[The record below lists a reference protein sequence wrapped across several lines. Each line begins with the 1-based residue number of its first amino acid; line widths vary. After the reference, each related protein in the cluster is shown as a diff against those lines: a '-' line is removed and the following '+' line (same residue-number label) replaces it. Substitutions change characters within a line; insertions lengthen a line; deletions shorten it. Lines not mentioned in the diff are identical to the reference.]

1 MGPLL
6 RADSWCPLPQGCGQ
20 VDRGGVQRPRIP
32 AAGEGVDRRG
42 MGCNRAGGFRL
53 SNRLRASCVPW
64 GGPQDFSPSL
74 LTRGP
79 GGHRDQRRESEWKGS
94 SPEPRGCSEA
104 RSEEGPARPEGQR
117 LDSGQRDGDLI
128 LWRRRPQP
136 SPQAPRGA
144 QHTAP
149 VTWALAVSAGPARGL
164 QSVPR
169 FPPSLRLAPS
179 LPPRQSPSM
188 PWPSAQGLLGG
199 CRVSPLPP
207 LGPLPPTPPVSF
219 LVPTAR
225 PSSQICGCYRS
236 VLWDGLGGTGP
247 LQRPW
252 GGPDDETRA
261 ACEG

>member
-1 MGPLL
+1 MPVGPLL

-104 RSEEGPARPEGQR
+104 RSEEGLAWPEGQR

-128 LWRRRPQP
+128 LRRRRPQP

-149 VTWALAVSAGPARGL
+149 VTCALAVSPGPARGL
-164 QSVPR
+164 QSVPAPSTW
-169 FPPSLRLAPS
+169 PPSSHPASLLPSPHSPPLLPNLRVLS
-179 LPPRQSPSM
+179 L
-188 PWPSAQGLLGG
+188 
-199 CRVSPLPP
+199 SPLGRAWGHRAPP
-207 LGPLPPTPPVSF
+207 ASLG
-219 LVPTAR
+219 R
-225 PSSQICGCYRS
+225 P
-236 VLWDGLGGTGP
+236 
-247 LQRPW
+247 
-252 GGPDDETRA
+252 
-261 ACEG
+261 

>member
-1 MGPLL
+1 
-6 RADSWCPLPQGCGQ
+6 
-20 VDRGGVQRPRIP
+20 
-32 AAGEGVDRRG
+32 

-104 RSEEGPARPEGQR
+104 RSEEGLAWPEGQR

-128 LWRRRPQP
+128 LRRRRPQP

-149 VTWALAVSAGPARGL
+149 VTCALAVSPGPARGL

-169 FPPSLRLAPS
+169 SLRLAPF
-179 LPPRQSPSM
+179 LPPRQSPSQS
-188 PWPSAQGLLGG
+188 PQPAPPPKSAGAIAQSSGTGLGAQGPSSVPGEALMV
-199 CRVSPLPP
+199 RRERPVRAEEYS
-207 LGPLPPTPPVSF
+207 TAVSF
-219 LVPTAR
+219 M
-225 PSSQICGCYRS
+225 
-236 VLWDGLGGTGP
+236 
-247 LQRPW
+247 
-252 GGPDDETRA
+252 
-261 ACEG
+261 